1 MRVEKKYLIEEVTTH
16 LKKSDYV
23 ILANYDK
30 LTVADVAELRRRL
43 SPHQAE
49 FHVVKNSS
57 LRVAA
62 LALNLPNF
70 DSALIGPTA
79 VIVGGKNSPGV
90 AKVLRDFI
98 KEKQKIV
105 LKVGL
110 LGQKLISSKD
120 IEKLAEMPSLDVMRA
135 QLLGLLQ
142 QPASLFVRVVNA
154 VPQGFVN
161 VLSAKVRAADGS
173 ST

>member
-1 MRVEKKYLIEEVTTH
+1 MRVEKKYLIEEVATH

-43 SPHQAE
+43 DPQHAE

-62 LALNLPNF
+62 QALNLPNV

-105 LKVGL
+105 LKVGIL
-110 LGQKLISSKD
+110 NQKLISAKD

-135 QLLGLLQ
+135 QFLGLLQ
-142 QPASLFVRVVNA
+142 QPATLFVRVLNA
-154 VPQGFVN
+154 VPQGVVN
-161 VLSAKVRAADGS
+161 VLQARVRAAEGS
-173 ST
+173 

>member
-1 MRVEKKYLIEEVTTH
+1 MRVEKKYLIEEVATH

-43 SPHQAE
+43 DPHHAE

-62 LALNLPNF
+62 QALNLPNV

-105 LKVGL
+105 LKVGIL
-110 LGQKLISSKD
+110 NQKLISAKD

-135 QLLGLLQ
+135 QFLGLLQ
-142 QPASLFVRVVNA
+142 QPATLFVRVLNA
-154 VPQGFVN
+154 VPQGVVN
-161 VLSAKVRAADGS
+161 VLQACVRAAVGS
-173 ST
+173 

>member
-1 MRVEKKYLIEEVTTH
+1 MRVEKKYLIEEVATH

-43 SPHQAE
+43 DPHHAE

-62 LALNLPNF
+62 QALNLPNV

-105 LKVGL
+105 LKVGIL
-110 LGQKLISSKD
+110 NQKLISAKD

-135 QLLGLLQ
+135 QFLGLLQ
-142 QPASLFVRVVNA
+142 QPATLFVRVLNA
-154 VPQGFVN
+154 VPQGIVN
-161 VLSAKVRAADGS
+161 VLQAKVRAAEGS
-173 ST
+173 

>member
-1 MRVEKKYLIEEVTTH
+1 MRAEKKYLIEEVAGH

-30 LTVADVAELRRRL
+30 MTVADVAELRLRL
-43 SPHQAE
+43 TPHRAE

-57 LRVAA
+57 LRVAGQA
-62 LALNLPNF
+62 LHLPEF
-70 DSALIGPTA
+70 ESALIGPTA
-79 VIVGGKNSPGV
+79 IIVGGKNSPGV

-105 LKVGL
+105 LKVGV
-110 LGQKLISSKD
+110 LGQKLILPAD
-120 IEKLAEMPSLDVMRA
+120 LERLADMPSLDTLRA

-142 QPASLFVRVVNA
+142 QPAGLFVRVINA
-154 VPQGFVN
+154 APQGLVN
-161 VLSAKVRAADGS
+161 VLQARVRTAGGQ
-173 ST
+173 

>member
-1 MRVEKKYLIEEVTTH
+1 MRAEKKYLIEEVAGH

-30 LTVADVAELRRRL
+30 MTVADVAELRLRL
-43 SPHQAE
+43 APHHAE

-62 LALNLPNF
+62 QALNLPSFEN
-70 DSALIGPTA
+70 ALVGPTA
-79 VIVGGKNSPGV
+79 IILGGKNSPGV
-90 AKVLRDFI
+90 AKVLRDFV

-105 LKVGL
+105 VKVGI
-110 LGQKLISSKD
+110 LGQKLISAQD
-120 IEKLAEMPSLDVMRA
+120 VAKLADLPSLDALRA

-154 VPQGFVN
+154 VPQGLVN
-161 VLSAKVRAADGS
+161 VLQAKVRAAGDS
-173 ST
+173 

>member
-1 MRVEKKYLIEEVTTH
+1 MRVEKKYLIEEVAGH

-30 LTVADVAELRRRL
+30 MTVADVAELRQRL
-43 SPHQAE
+43 AAHQAE

-62 LALNLPNF
+62 QALNLPSF
-70 DSALIGPTA
+70 DHVLVGPTA
-79 VIVGGKNSPGV
+79 IIVGGRNSPGV

-98 KEKQKIV
+98 KEKQKVV
-105 LKVGL
+105 LKAGMLSQRVL
-110 LGQKLISSKD
+110 STAE
-120 IEKLAEMPSLDVMRA
+120 IERLADLPSLETLRA

-142 QPASLFVRVVNA
+142 QPASLFVRVLNA
-154 VPQGFVN
+154 VPQGIVN
-161 VLSAKVRAADGS
+161 VLQAKVRAAEGS
-173 ST
+173 K

>member
-1 MRVEKKYLIEEVTTH
+1 MRVEKKYLIDEVAGH

-43 SPHQAE
+43 DPHHAE

-62 LALNLPNF
+62 QALNLPNV

-105 LKVGL
+105 LKVGIL
-110 LGQKLISSKD
+110 NQKLISAKD

-135 QLLGLLQ
+135 QFLGLLQ
-142 QPASLFVRVVNA
+142 QPATLFVRVLNA
-154 VPQGFVN
+154 VPQGVVN
-161 VLSAKVRAADGS
+161 VLQARVRAAEGS
-173 ST
+173 

>member
-1 MRVEKKYLIEEVTTH
+1 MRVEKKYLIEEVATH

-43 SPHQAE
+43 DPHHAE

-62 LALNLPNF
+62 QALNLPNV

-105 LKVGL
+105 LKVGIL
-110 LGQKLISSKD
+110 NQKLISAKD

-135 QLLGLLQ
+135 QFLGLLQ
-142 QPASLFVRVVNA
+142 QPATLFVRVLNA
-154 VPQGFVN
+154 VPQGVVN
-161 VLSAKVRAADGS
+161 VLQARVRAAEGS
-173 ST
+173 

>member
-1 MRVEKKYLIEEVTTH
+1 MRVEKKYLIEEVATH

-43 SPHQAE
+43 DPHHAE
-49 FHVVKNSS
+49 LHVVKNSS

-62 LALNLPNF
+62 QALNLPNV

-105 LKVGL
+105 LKVGIL
-110 LGQKLISSKD
+110 NQKLISAKD

-135 QLLGLLQ
+135 QFLGLLQ
-142 QPASLFVRVVNA
+142 QPATLFVRVLNA
-154 VPQGFVN
+154 VPQGVVN
-161 VLSAKVRAADGS
+161 VLQARVRAAEGS
-173 ST
+173 

>member
-30 LTVADVAELRRRL
+30 MTVADVAELRRRL
-43 SPHQAE
+43 APHQAE

-62 LALNLPNF
+62 QALSLPDF
-70 DSALIGPTA
+70 DRALIGPTA
-79 VIVGGKNSPGV
+79 IIVGGRNSPGV
-90 AKVLRDFI
+90 AKVIRDFI

-105 LKVGL
+105 LKAGVLSNRL
-110 LGQKLISSKD
+110 LSSK
-120 IEKLAEMPSLDVMRA
+120 ELERLAELPSLEALRA

-142 QPASLFVRVVNA
+142 QPAGMFVRVLNA
-154 VPQGFVN
+154 VPQGLAN
-161 VLSAKVRAADGS
+161 VLQAKVRAAEG
-173 ST
+173 TK

>member
-1 MRVEKKYLIEEVTTH
+1 MRAEKKYLIEEVAGH

-30 LTVADVAELRRRL
+30 MTVADVAELRLRL
-43 SPHQAE
+43 APHHAE

-62 LALNLPNF
+62 QALSLPSF
-70 DSALIGPTA
+70 DSALVGPTA
-79 VIVGGKNSPGV
+79 IILGGKNSPGV
-90 AKVLRDFI
+90 AKVLRDFV

-105 LKVGL
+105 VKAGI
-110 LGQKLISSKD
+110 LGQKLISAQD
-120 IEKLAEMPSLDVMRA
+120 VAKLADLPSLDALRA

-154 VPQGFVN
+154 VPQGLVN
-161 VLSAKVRAADGS
+161 VLQAKVRAAGDS
-173 ST
+173 

>member
-1 MRVEKKYLIEEVTTH
+1 MRVEKKYLIEEVATH

-43 SPHQAE
+43 DPHHAE

-62 LALNLPNF
+62 QALNLQNV

-105 LKVGL
+105 LKVGIL
-110 LGQKLISSKD
+110 NQKLISAKD

-135 QLLGLLQ
+135 QFLGLLQ
-142 QPASLFVRVVNA
+142 QPATLFVRVLNA
-154 VPQGFVN
+154 VPQGVVN
-161 VLSAKVRAADGS
+161 VLQARVRAAEGS
-173 ST
+173 

>member
-1 MRVEKKYLIEEVTTH
+1 MRAEKKYLIEEVAGH

-30 LTVADVAELRRRL
+30 MTGADVAELRLRL
-43 SPHQAE
+43 TPHRAE

-57 LRVAA
+57 LRVAGQA
-62 LALNLPNF
+62 LHLPEF
-70 DSALIGPTA
+70 ESALIGPTA
-79 VIVGGKNSPGV
+79 IIVGGKNSPGV

-105 LKVGL
+105 LKVGV
-110 LGQKLISSKD
+110 LGQKLILPAD
-120 IEKLAEMPSLDVMRA
+120 LERLADMPSLDTLRA

-142 QPASLFVRVVNA
+142 QPAGLFVRVINA
-154 VPQGFVN
+154 APQGLVN
-161 VLSAKVRAADGS
+161 VLQARVRTAGGQ
-173 ST
+173 

>member
-142 QPASLFVRVVNA
+142 QPASLFVRVINA